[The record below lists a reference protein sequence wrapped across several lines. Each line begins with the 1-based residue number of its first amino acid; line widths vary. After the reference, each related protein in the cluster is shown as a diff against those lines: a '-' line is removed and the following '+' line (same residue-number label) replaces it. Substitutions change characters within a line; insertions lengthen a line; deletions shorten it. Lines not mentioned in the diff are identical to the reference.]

1 MKNIILLMITL
12 LANLLIG
19 CTSSQEKSNELINDS
34 WTLEIIN
41 GVSYNPDSGNVVRPV
56 VEINLKEEKL
66 AGNTSC
72 NNMNGKVMVEGSKI
86 TFSDIV
92 TTKMFC
98 MESIEQEF
106 LIALGKVNNYKTEK
120 LKLLLFQ
127 DDTELMILKKTE

>member
-12 LANLLIG
+12 LASLLTS

-41 GVSYNPDSGNVVRPV
+41 GVSYNPDSGNGVRPV

-72 NNMNGKVMVEGSKI
+72 NNMNGKVTVEGSKI

-120 LKLLLFQ
+120 MRLFLFE

>member
-19 CTSSQEKSNELINDS
+19 CTSSREKSNELINDS
-34 WTLEIIN
+34 WTIEIIN
-41 GVSYNPDSGNVVRPV
+41 GVSYNPDSGNGVRPV
-56 VEINLKEEKL
+56 VEINLKEAQF

-72 NNMNGKVMVEGSKI
+72 NNMSGKVIVEGGKI

-106 LIALGKVNNYKTEK
+106 LIALGKVNRYKIERMR
-120 LKLLLFQ
+120 LLLFE

>member
-12 LANLLIG
+12 LAGLLTS
-19 CTSSQEKSNELINDS
+19 CTSSQEKLNELINDS
-34 WTLEIIN
+34 WTIEIIN
-41 GVSYNPDSGNVVRPV
+41 GVSYNPDSGNGVRPV
-56 VEINLKEEKL
+56 VEINLKEEQF

-106 LIALGKVNNYKTEK
+106 LIALGKVNKYKIER
-120 LKLLLFQ
+120 LRLLLFE

>member
-12 LANLLIG
+12 LAGSLTS
-19 CTSSQEKSNELINDS
+19 CTSSQEKSIELINDS

-41 GVSYNPDSGNVVRPV
+41 GVSYNPDSGNGVWPV

-66 AGNTSC
+66 TGNTSC
-72 NNMNGKVMVEGSKI
+72 NNMSGKVIVEGSKI

-120 LKLLLFQ
+120 MKLFLFE

>member
-41 GVSYNPDSGNVVRPV
+41 GVSYNPDSGNGVRPV
-56 VEINLKEEKL
+56 VEISLKEEKL
-66 AGNTSC
+66 TGNTSC
-72 NNMNGKVMVEGSKI
+72 NNMSGKVIVEGGKI

-106 LIALGKVNNYKTEK
+106 LIALGKVNRYKIERMR
-120 LKLLLFQ
+120 LLLFE

>member
-12 LANLLIG
+12 LAGLLTS
-19 CTSSQEKSNELINDS
+19 CTSSQEKLNELINDS
-34 WTLEIIN
+34 WTIEIIN
-41 GVSYNPDSGNVVRPV
+41 GVSYNPDSGNGVRPV
-56 VEINLKEEKL
+56 VEINLKEEQF

-106 LIALGKVNNYKTEK
+106 LITLGKVNKYKIER
-120 LKLLLFQ
+120 LRLLLFE

>member
-12 LANLLIG
+12 LAGLLTS

-41 GVSYNPDSGNVVRPV
+41 GVSYNPDSGNGVRPV
-56 VEINLKEEKL
+56 VEINLKEEQF

-72 NNMNGKVMVEGSKI
+72 NNMSGKVIVEGGKI

-106 LIALGKVNNYKTEK
+106 LIALGKVNRYKIERMR
-120 LKLLLFQ
+120 LLLFE
-127 DDTELMILKKTE
+127 DDAELMILKKTK

>member
-1 MKNIILLMITL
+1 MKNIILLMIAMLASL
-12 LANLLIG
+12 LTS
-19 CTSSQEKSNELINDS
+19 CTSSQEKSNELINDF

-41 GVSYNPDSGNVVRPV
+41 GMSYNPDSGNGVRPV
-56 VEINLKEEKL
+56 VEINLKEAQF

-86 TFSDIV
+86 TFSDFV

-98 MESIEQEF
+98 MESVEQEF
-106 LIALGKVNNYKTEK
+106 LIALGKVNKYKIEK
-120 LKLLLFQ
+120 MRLFLFE

>member
-1 MKNIILLMITL
+1 MKNITLLMIAL

-19 CTSSQEKSNELINDS
+19 CTSSQEESNELINDFR
-34 WTLEIIN
+34 TLEIIN
-41 GVSYNPDSGNVVRPV
+41 GMSYNPDSGNGVRPV
-56 VEINLKEEKL
+56 VEINLKEAQF

-86 TFSDIV
+86 TFSDFV

-98 MESIEQEF
+98 MESVEQEF
-106 LIALGKVNNYKTEK
+106 LIALGKVNKYKIEK
-120 LKLLLFQ
+120 MRLFLFE

>member
-1 MKNIILLMITL
+1 MKNIILLMIIL

-19 CTSSQEKSNELINDS
+19 CTSSREKSNELINDS

-41 GVSYNPDSGNVVRPV
+41 GVSYNPDSGNGVRPV

-66 AGNTSC
+66 TGNTSC
-72 NNMNGKVMVEGSKI
+72 NNMSGKVIVEGSKI
-86 TFSDIV
+86 TFSDFV

-106 LIALGKVNNYKTEK
+106 LIALGKVNRYKIERMR
-120 LKLLLFQ
+120 LLLFE